1 MKTTPKYTK
10 HQTSHAEFYKLC
22 EWVKTADLT
31 GVETMTAAAGVA
43 TKAVGFPVP
52 ISAIQ
57 SAMQATGAQPPTPSR
72 KAQRD
77 RVHVLATE
85 LANLMRELGKEPS
98 AALQSIVNRKGE

>member
-1 MKTTPKYTK
+1 MKTPKKYTK

-22 EWVKTADLT
+22 VWVKTADFA
-31 GVETMTAAAGVA
+31 GVHTMTAAADVA
-43 TKAVGFPVP
+43 AKAVGFPVP

-57 SAMQATGAQPPTPSR
+57 RAMQATGAQLPTPSR
-72 KAQRD
+72 KEQRD

-85 LANLMRELGKEPS
+85 LVNLMRELGKEPS